1 MCAYIFDNQSLIRN
15 GTRWFPLMGE
25 IHYSRYPKEFW
36 KESLCKMKAGG
47 IDIVSSYVIWIHHE
61 EIEGQYD
68 FTGCRDL
75 RAFVQSCKEC
85 NIKLLLRIGPWSH
98 GEVRNGGFPDWL
110 LQKDFKVRTNDK
122 KYLSTVKKWY
132 KEIYN
137 QVKGYCCSPKDT
149 ENTIIG
155 VQIENEFGHC
165 GGLYDESGDVHMKKL
180 QKIAKQAGFKVP
192 LYTATGWGGAR
203 TGGMLP
209 VMGGYCDA
217 PWDQRTTKIEP
228 SGNYIFTYER
238 NDHNIGSDH
247 GLGYGI
253 TFDQS
258 KFPYLTAE
266 LGGGLQVTAHRRT
279 VAKASDIGA
288 MSLVKMGSGCNLLG
302 YYMYHGG
309 TNPYG
314 KLTTLQETKATGY
327 PNDLP
332 ELSYDFRAPVRE
344 YGQISETFR
353 EIKLL
358 SYFVHSYGDEFCEMK
373 AQIPSD
379 NPLKVDNMEN
389 LRYSF
394 RCKDNKGYLFV
405 NNYVRLEKLASH
417 KNQVIKTPDGTV
429 TFPEMNIEDQDYFFL
444 PYNITYGNTK
454 VETALVTPF
463 FKTQDNT
470 FVFYSRRNLKK
481 IKNAFKFTGE
491 LKDRFLVLS
500 REDALNTWKTSD
512 GNIFITDS
520 DSYIIEDE
528 KGNINF
534 YSNSSENKICFY
546 SYMELH
552 NDSKGFKKIGMED
565 KNICEETESFPFIK
579 YELENSIKNGS
590 INIPSSINENKFSLN
605 LSEVYKTFISN
616 KDINSYDDCF
626 ISIDYTGESAKLYAV
641 EDGKKHLIADN
652 FYLGEDY
659 KWEIGLKRFISR
671 NIDFSTLE
679 LEIKPLVH
687 TDSIFLEKWPVL
699 LKEGKASLN
708 KVDYRCELKI
718 IL

>member
-1 MCAYIFDNQSLIRN
+1 MFTFDSQSLYKD
-15 GTRWFPLMGE
+15 GKRWFPLMGE

-68 FTGCRDL
+68 FTGNRDL
-75 RAFVQSCKEC
+75 HAFVQACKEC
-85 NIKLLLRIGPWSH
+85 DIKLLLRIGPWSH
-98 GEVRNGGFPDWL
+98 AEARNGGFPDWL
-110 LQKDFKVRTNDK
+110 LHKDFEVRTNDK
-122 KYLSTVKKWY
+122 KYLATVKKWY
-132 KEIYN
+132 KEVFK
-137 QVKGYCCSPKDT
+137 QVKGYCCSPKET

-165 GGLYDESGDVHMKKL
+165 GGLYDESGDVHMQKL
-180 QKIAKQAGFKVP
+180 QKIAKKVGFKVP
-192 LYTATGWGGAR
+192 IYTATGWGGAR

-266 LGGGLQVTAHRRT
+266 LGGGLQVTGHRRT
-279 VAKASDIGA
+279 IAKASDIGA
-288 MSLVKMGSGCNLLG
+288 MSVVKMGSGCNLLG

-314 KLTTLQETKATGY
+314 KLTTLQETKETGY
-327 PNDLP
+327 PNNLP

-358 SYFVHSYGDEFCEMK
+358 SYFVHSYGEEFCEMK
-373 AQIPSD
+373 ASIPAD
-379 NPLKVDNMEN
+379 NPLKVDDLEN

-394 RCKDNKGYLFV
+394 RCTENKGYLFV
-405 NNYVRLEKLASH
+405 NNYVRLEKLKTH
-417 KNQVIKTPDGTV
+417 KNQVIKTPDGAT
-429 TFPEMNIEDQDYFFL
+429 TFPAMNIEDQDYFFL
-444 PYNITYGNTK
+444 PYNQTYGETQ
-454 VETALVTPF
+454 VEYAQVTPF
-463 FKTQDNT
+463 FKTDDNT
-470 FVFYSRRNLKK
+470 FVFYAR
-481 IKNAFKFTGE
+481 KNQDSAKELFKFKGE
-491 LKDRFLVLS
+491 VKNKLLVLS

-520 DSYIIEDE
+520 NSYILEDE

-534 YSNSSENKICFY
+534 YTTSTEEKVSFYAFKELSNVPAGFSKKDCENK
-546 SYMELH
+546 
-552 NDSKGFKKIGMED
+552 
-565 KNICEETESFPFIK
+565 NIYAATGDFQFVK
-579 YELENSIKNGS
+579 YEADKLLKQV
-590 INIPSSINENKFSLN
+590 SLSVPEKQGN
-605 LSEVYKTFISN
+605 TYRIDLSAVY
-616 KDINSYDDCF
+616 NSYISEKEINKYNDCF
-626 ISIDYTGESAKLYAV
+626 VKIDYLGESARLYAV

-652 FYLGEDY
+652 FYLGKNY
-659 KWEIGLKRFISR
+659 PWEIGLKRFESR
-671 NIDFSTLE
+671 NVDFSTLE
-679 LEIKPLVH
+679 LEINPLVK
-687 TDSIFLEKWPVL
+687 SNEIFLEEWPEL
-699 LKEGKASLN
+699 PDGGEAKIN
-708 KVDYRCELKI
+708 KIDYNFELKVK
-718 IL
+718 L